1 MGIPQRLLRHFSLI
15 LLFGLGTVQADT
27 LRVATLDWEPYV
39 GADLPGQGLAS
50 RILDEAL
57 ALNGDRA
64 ERVFLPWQRALNET
78 REGHYDALM
87 PAYLSADRSRDFYTS
102 MPLLDS
108 QLGFF
113 HRRDRAIAYRA
124 GDLDSLRPYRIGVV
138 RGYVNQADF
147 DKADFLTKEVVNNDW
162 QNLEKLLR
170 GRLDLAV
177 VDRYTGYHLLA
188 RNAPALREQLEFIEP
203 PLEVKPLYVLIPKTR
218 TGGEALAA
226 NLDRG
231 LRTLRQ
237 SGRLQQLIA
246 DAHLET
252 AQGIRAVAEHPLAE
266 QVPGAAGHDR
276 TREGADNRPAAP
288 TLDWQASLR

>member
-1 MGIPQRLLRHFSLI
+1 MHSPQRTLRRFAFALLVT
-15 LLFGLGTVQADT
+15 LGNAHADT
-27 LRVATLDWEPYV
+27 LRVATLEWEPYV
-39 GADLPGQGLAS
+39 GPDLPGQGLAT

-57 ALNGDRA
+57 ALNGDKA
-64 ERVFLPWQRALNET
+64 EVVFLPWQRALNEA

-87 PAYLSADRSRDFYTS
+87 PAYLSVDRSRDFYTS

-113 HRRDRAIAYRA
+113 HRRDHAIAYRP
-124 GDLDSLRPYRIGVV
+124 GDLNSLRPYRIGVV
-138 RGYVNQADF
+138 RGYVNQEDF
-147 DKADFLTKEVVNNDW
+147 DAADYLNKEVVNSDW

-177 VDRYTGYHLLA
+177 VDRYTGYQLLA

-203 PLEVKPLYVLIPKTR
+203 ALEVKPLYVLVPKVR
-218 TGGEALAA
+218 SGGEALAA
-226 NLDRG
+226 NLDRS

-246 DAHLET
+246 DSHLDQ
-252 AQGIRAVAEHPLAE
+252 AQAMRAVAESPLAE
-266 QVPGAAGHDR
+266 QIQHSPGHSHANERSEH
-276 TREGADNRPAAP
+276 RPTPP
-288 TLDWQASLR
+288 TLNWVGMQ